1 MAEHST
7 TRELALID
15 QAAKM
20 LDKAT
25 SFKDIKSIRD
35 KAESVRTY
43 ARAAKLGL
51 ELQNQAAEI
60 KLRAERKAGGFL
72 SSLGLRGGD
81 RRSKSRT
88 KTLNLEEIGINKN
101 QSYRW
106 QLLASVSE
114 RAFRSYV
121 ENSMQRG
128 KEISAA
134 GLLRIARQRKSG
146 RGAAT
151 ISVATSPVPHRDT
164 SRERRNL
171 GHRDNIA
178 GDSLSDLQNHLGILI
193 DLLEPTIVEPN
204 EFFDAGQRHY
214 VRRLLEE
221 MEQLVR
227 EIREAIPS
235 SADGNESPKALLFH
249 TQSGNSWNAAKTA
262 MPEKGRRDSG
272 LQL

>member
-1 MAEHST
+1 MAEYST
-7 TRELALID
+7 PRERADLD

-20 LDKAT
+20 LDAAT

-72 SSLGLRGGD
+72 SSLSLRGGD
-81 RRSKSRT
+81 RRSKSRN

-114 RAFRSYV
+114 RAFRSYIDSSV
-121 ENSMQRG
+121 QRG

-134 GLLRIARQRKSG
+134 GLLRIARQHKSG
-146 RGAAT
+146 RGTAAL
-151 ISVATSPVPHRDT
+151 SVPARSMPPRET
-164 SRERRNL
+164 SRELCNPDHQ
-171 GHRDNIA
+171 GHIA
-178 GDSLSDLQNHLGILI
+178 EDSLSDLQNHLGILI
-193 DLLEPTIVEPN
+193 DLLEPMFLEPN
-204 EFFDAGQRHY
+204 EIFDHGKRRY
-214 VRRLLEE
+214 VRRLLAE
-221 MEQLVR
+221 MEQLAR
-227 EIREAIPS
+227 EIQATIPC
-235 SADGNESPKALLFH
+235 SARDKEPPRGLSFRTED
-249 TQSGNSWNAAKTA
+249 GNSWTSA
-262 MPEKGRRDSG
+262 
-272 LQL
+272 